1 MTELDFD
8 ELDKAVNDL
17 MASTSSS
24 PGQDSGSSVTQPT
37 ESTPA
42 PAVKSST
49 EPEVTKTEA
58 TSVAANSSPAPSL
71 VAPAPPVA
79 SRGRY
84 MDVIRPSAATASPS
98 ASSSTSREGVQINP
112 PAAGA
117 EETAKELAPQPESVV
132 ADQVESSNDSSS
144 DISIDTPAET
154 PAETEPVD
162 GAAEEPIASPFLPDA
177 QVEKRPLGAPVAAD
191 SETISEANSVTE
203 PSTANADDSSVE
215 QTPEGETS
223 DLGNSSPIDSLPEE
237 LHEDIRA
244 VEADNTHSK
253 YDENDTVAAPEPA
266 VQPEVVSEI
275 PQQYTEQPSTGDQT
289 NGAIYDTANYHQALT
304 GTTVKKKP
312 SALKWILWVAILL
325 VVGATGGA
333 AWFYFTTQ

>member
-24 PGQDSGSSVTQPT
+24 SGQGSGSSVAQPT
-37 ESTPA
+37 GSTLA
-42 PAVKSST
+42 PVVESST
-49 EPEVTKTEA
+49 EPEVAKTEA

-71 VAPAPPVA
+71 VAPAQPVA

-112 PAAGA
+112 PAVDV
-117 EETAKELAPQPESVV
+117 EETAKELVSQPESAIV
-132 ADQVESSNDSSS
+132 DHVESSNDSSS
-144 DISIDTPAET
+144 DTSIDTPADT
-154 PAETEPVD
+154 PVETEPVD
-162 GAAEEPIASPFLPDA
+162 EVAEEPLASPFLPDA

-191 SETISEANSVTE
+191 SETISDADSVTE
-203 PSTANADDSSVE
+203 PSTASADDSSAE

-223 DLGNSSPIDSLPEE
+223 DLGNSSPIESLPEE
-237 LHEDIRA
+237 LHEAVRA

-253 YDENDTVAAPEPA
+253 YDENDTAIVPEPA

-304 GTTVKKKP
+304 GTAVKKKP